1 MLCKTLWKRKA
12 MFFGLQVRRVP
23 ECGGGETVHGGRWW
37 CSSTCTLHPSPP
49 AAHRRWII
57 DKGNIAV
64 SYFIFFLLEIIF
76 LQILQIKSC
85 LPILEYSFYNKNL
98 RWSSYHLFCNFCC
111 WHLFSNHCSR
121 YQFGKFCSRQ
131 LFCMLIFWTAL
142 AKLAF
147 QTTFLQRWLK
157 GKCDQGVG
165 LQGPRG
171 SRGRPTGS
179 QRVKG

>member
-1 MLCKTLWKRKA
+1 MHA
-12 MFFGLQVRRVP
+12 LQN
-23 ECGGGETVHGGRWW
+23 TVKKKGHVFWVASSQGAGVWGRGNRSWW
-37 CSSTCTLHPSPP
+37 QVVVLLHLHPPPSTTRRPSPLN
-49 AAHRRWII
+49 HRQR
-57 DKGNIAV
+57 KHCR
-64 SYFIFFLLEIIF
+64 FLLHLLPSGDHFF

-98 RWSSYHLFCNFCC
+98 RWSSYHFFCNFCC

-157 GKCDQGVG
+157 GKCDQG
-165 LQGPRG
+165 
-171 SRGRPTGS
+171 GRLTGS
-179 QRVKG
+179 KRVKG